1 MKVCAPTCRL
11 GIGTQRVLGVPSN
24 GTRAAPPS
32 GMTERQGR
40 DWIMNAIGGLGDG
53 EAVVS
58 LLGLIGRRV
67 R

>member
-1 MKVCAPTCRL
+1 
-11 GIGTQRVLGVPSN
+11 
-24 GTRAAPPS
+24 
-32 GMTERQGR
+32 MTERQGR